1 MALAAALAS
10 DEEFVMGSLSGLK
23 GVAVLAAV
31 YTALALGAN
40 PAWADPALAALRN
53 GEMRKLVV
61 HAEPQ
66 PAGESVFT
74 ARDGHQH
81 RLADWQGKVV
91 VLNFWATWCP
101 PCRAEMPALDALQ
114 GAMEADV
121 AVVTVATGRN
131 QPAAIDRFFAEAAIT
146 RLPILLDP
154 KSALAR
160 EMGVAGLPVTVLL
173 DREGREVARMIGE
186 ADWNSDEA
194 RQVLAAL
201 AAR

>member
-1 MALAAALAS
+1 
-10 DEEFVMGSLSGLK
+10 MGGLSGLK
-23 GVAVLAAV
+23 GLGVLGVV

-40 PAWADPALAALRN
+40 PVAADVGLNALRQ

-61 HAEPQ
+61 HSEPQ
-66 PAGESVFT
+66 AAGVAQFA

-81 RLADWQGKVV
+81 QLSDWQGRVV
-91 VLNFWATWCP
+91 VLNFWATWCA

-114 GAMEADV
+114 GAMAADV

-131 QPAAIDRFFAEAAIT
+131 QPAAIDKFFADARIT
-146 RLPILLDP
+146 HLPVLLDP

-160 EMGVAGLPVTVLL
+160 EMGVVGLPVTVVLN
-173 DREGREVARMIGE
+173 REGLEVARMIGE
-186 ADWNSDEA
+186 ADWSSAEA
-194 RQVLAAL
+194 RAMLTAL